1 MGEHSLFD
9 DLQRSDL
16 RSRFNAE
23 PSFPYLNVSGR
34 SSAAHVRGLT
44 DAWYLEMPEQDRT
57 DLRARFRSPDDV
69 VHLGAFTELYCA
81 ALLRRHGFIVDV
93 HANAS
98 SKGTRIDFLA
108 TRDGTPMFLLES
120 VSSGGYRAIA
130 WQQKLTR
137 SLYDQLNKLQ
147 HPDFFVMAE
156 LRRSGT
162 HSPSGRKARHYVD
175 SKLKEVEWEE
185 LWLASESGNEAAIPE
200 WVWETD
206 GWEISFKP
214 IPKSPQFRGIA
225 DADSLMVG
233 VQMDPV
239 RSDQPG
245 AAWLDPLEAK
255 ASRYG
260 EPELPY
266 IIAVNGLS
274 RNYPYQTLG
283 SKQGTILDE
292 SHRSITHERRQ
303 PSHRAYKTICRRG
316 ELAFDGQRRWL
327 SPRLHSLQTPRG
339 THLALGCLSSPLM
352 TSRIIA
358 TLVLDGARRYAPT
371 LAGIPPGTLP
381 PQQAE
386 TPTSWH
392 ARSPASEVM
401 VAPRKSRR
409 TLRSNWSFKGVSEL
423 SPIGRLQRDCGI
435 QN

>member
-1 MGEHSLFD
+1 MAEKKLDMVVGADDVAALIAKWTGIPVNRLLESEASKLANMEEGLHQRVIGQEEAVTAISHALRRSRAGLQDLKRPIGSFIFLGPTGVGKTELARALAEFLFD
-9 DLQRSDL
+9 DED
-16 RSRFNAE
+16 NM
-23 PSFPYLNVSGR
+23 
-34 SSAAHVRGLT
+34 VRL
-44 DAWYLEMPEQDRT
+44 DMSEY
-57 DLRARFRSPDDV
+57 
-69 VHLGAFTELYCA
+69 TEK
-81 ALLRRHGFIVDV
+81 HTV
-93 HANAS
+93 
-98 SKGTRIDFLA
+98 
-108 TRDGTPMFLLES
+108 
-120 VSSGGYRAIA
+120 
-130 WQQKLTR
+130 
-137 SLYDQLNKLQ
+137 
-147 HPDFFVMAE
+147 
-156 LRRSGT
+156 
-162 HSPSGRKARHYVD
+162 
-175 SKLKEVEWEE
+175 
-185 LWLASESGNEAAIPE
+185 
-200 WVWETD
+200 
-206 GWEISFKP
+206 
-214 IPKSPQFRGIA
+214 
-225 DADSLMVG
+225 
-233 VQMDPV
+233 
-239 RSDQPG
+239 
-245 AAWLDPLEAK
+245 
-255 ASRYG
+255 
-260 EPELPY
+260 
-266 IIAVNGLS
+266 

-352 TSRIIA
+352 TSWIIA
-358 TLVLDGARRYAPT
+358 TLVLDGARRCAPT